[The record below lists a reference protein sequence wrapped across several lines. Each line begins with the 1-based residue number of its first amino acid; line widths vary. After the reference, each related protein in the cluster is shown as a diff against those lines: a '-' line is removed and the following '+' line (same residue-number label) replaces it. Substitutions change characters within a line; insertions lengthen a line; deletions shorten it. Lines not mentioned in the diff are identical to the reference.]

1 MDEELKQFQN
11 RKTRVEAIL
20 LLGAL
25 TLGIAALLFVFEG
38 PFILIVGSI
47 IVGSITVFFGF
58 SSFVSIQDDFK
69 DNVLKDILEDSV
81 QNGYY
86 DPRQGLGESQVY
98 QSEVFEQADLFNS
111 EAFLSGA
118 IDGVSFVSSDVVLMR
133 LEKVSTTAKND
144 ATSYT
149 PYFKGRVFSFEF
161 NKTFDGA
168 LQILENGV
176 PASQRPYSQ
185 MSFDSKPF
193 SDLFTLYT
201 TNEKTAKNILTKHMQ
216 ETLTKFE
223 KNHPGKLA
231 FSFVESKLYVAIN
244 DFQKTFQLRMFR
256 KINKPALEAFNDD
269 LLILGDIVR
278 TLKLNHN
285 IFERDT
291 TDFAETDTYDA

>member
-11 RKTRVEAIL
+11 RKTRVEALL

-25 TLGIAALLFVFEG
+25 TLVIAALLFVFEG

-58 SSFVSIQDDFK
+58 SSYVSIQDDFK
-69 DNVLKDILEDSV
+69 DNVLKDILEGSV

-98 QSEVFEQADLFNS
+98 QSEAFKQADFFNS
-111 EAFLSGA
+111 EDFLSGA
-118 IDGVSFVSSDVVLMR
+118 IDGVSFVSSDVVLMH

-168 LQILENGV
+168 LQLREYGL
-176 PASQRPYSQ
+176 PATQRPYSKL
-185 MSFDSKPF
+185 SFDSKPF
-193 SDLFTLYT
+193 SKLFTLYT
-201 TNEKTAKNILTKHMQ
+201 TKIKTANNLLTKPLQ
-216 ETLTKFE
+216 EALLKLE
-223 KNHPGKLA
+223 KNHPEKLT
-231 FSFVESKLYVAIN
+231 FSFVESKFYVAIN
-244 DFQKTFQLRMFR
+244 DFQKTFKLRMFR
-256 KINKPALEAFNDD
+256 PLNKEALEAFNDD
-269 LLILGDIVR
+269 LLILGDIVH
-278 TLKLNHN
+278 TLKLNRN

-291 TDFAETDTYDA
+291 IDFAQIESYDA